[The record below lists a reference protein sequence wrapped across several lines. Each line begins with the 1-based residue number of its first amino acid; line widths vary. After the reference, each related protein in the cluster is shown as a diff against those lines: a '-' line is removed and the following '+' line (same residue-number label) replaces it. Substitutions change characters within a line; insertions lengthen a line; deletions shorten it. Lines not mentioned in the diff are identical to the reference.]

1 MDLVEQLLEASQKL
15 FTHLT
20 NIPTAKDRDD
30 FIEKMNQLLDAR
42 GEIINQLKENEPY
55 PIQSHTLNKELIE
68 LDKGIREQLMKVK
81 MSIVDDMKQLQVSKK
96 SEQRYVNPYSAVQV
110 MDGTYY
116 DQKK

>member
-1 MDLVEQLLEASQKL
+1 MDLVQQLLDASQEL

-30 FIEKMNQLLDAR
+30 FIERMNQLLEAR
-42 GEIINQLKENEPY
+42 GEIINQLKANETN
-55 PIQSHTLNKELIE
+55 PIQSHSLNKELIE
-68 LDKGIREQLMKVK
+68 LDKGIRHQMIKVK
-81 MSIVDDMKQLQVSKK
+81 MSIADDMKQLQVSKK

-110 MDGTYY
+110 MDGIYY